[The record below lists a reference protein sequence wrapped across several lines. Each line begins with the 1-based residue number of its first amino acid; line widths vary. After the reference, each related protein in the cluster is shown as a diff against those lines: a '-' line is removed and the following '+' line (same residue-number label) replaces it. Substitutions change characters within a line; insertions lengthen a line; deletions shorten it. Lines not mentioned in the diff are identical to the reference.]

1 MRRRDWCT
9 GALAL
14 ASLSCRQKPDTTVSP
29 DELPPAPERPAV
41 PPDAF
46 AIEGHGARLALRRP
60 VHVQPPVAEGGAV
73 HILSEADGRRTLK
86 LHPGVPPEGKTGVVA
101 SVDGA
106 WIESADEA
114 LTLDELGELTATGY
128 DGDWRIVIADAA
140 CEWPDELDVEAF
152 GGELPR
158 VELRRFAELRD
169 VMVVVRGPA
178 RAEDIPPIDGLVAPG
193 QEIVATH
200 PEATPPWIELT
211 YGYDGE
217 TWTQRHYRVEIGARV
232 LLVTA
237 QATAELAEVIFADVQ
252 TVAGSLRAT
261 APA

>member
-1 MRRRDWCT
+1 MRRRQLCVGT
-9 GALAL
+9 VVLLGAACGRK
-14 ASLSCRQKPDTTVSP
+14 SDTTVSP
-29 DELPPAPERPAV
+29 DDLPPAPERPAV

-60 VHVQPPVAEGGAV
+60 VHVQPPVADGGAV
-73 HILSEADGRRTLK
+73 HILSEADGRRELK
-86 LHPGVPPEGKTGVVA
+86 LHPGTPAEGKTGVVA

-106 WIESADEA
+106 WIESADET
-114 LTLDELGELTATGY
+114 LKLDELGELTVSDHA
-128 DGDWRIVIADAA
+128 GDWRIVIADAA

-169 VMVVVRGPA
+169 VMVIVRGPA
-178 RAEDIPPIDGLVAPG
+178 LPEDIPPIDGLVAAG

-200 PEATPPWIELT
+200 PEASPPWIELS
-211 YGYDGE
+211 YPYDGE

-237 QATAELAEVIFADVQ
+237 QATADLAEAILADADV
-252 TVAGSLRAT
+252 VAGTLRALAT
-261 APA
+261 Q